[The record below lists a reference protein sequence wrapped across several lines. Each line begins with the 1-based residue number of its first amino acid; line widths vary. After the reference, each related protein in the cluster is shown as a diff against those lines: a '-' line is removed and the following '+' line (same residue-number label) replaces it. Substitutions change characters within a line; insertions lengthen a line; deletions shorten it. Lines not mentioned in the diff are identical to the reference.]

1 MIGKFLTFAALLLA
15 PIATRAASVADYG
28 ARGDGATDDTS
39 AVQKAVDACAAAGEK
54 LVFPA
59 GTFLTGT
66 IVLRDNTAIELS
78 AKAVW
83 KGIARVDAYPMQRPD
98 GFAGRTHA
106 AWRAM
111 LYAEGADHIS
121 IGGAGTL
128 DCNGGA
134 PVFAKTPENPDRP
147 FGLWFVRCRNI
158 RIEGIQMRASAH
170 WMQNYLECDRIRI
183 DGIRVFNHVNLN
195 NDGLDLTD
203 CRDVIVSG
211 ARIDSSDDA
220 LVLKS
225 ESERGNADV
234 AISDCILSSHASA
247 LKMGTGSIAGFRR
260 IVVGNLVI
268 RPPESDHIEHPE
280 KVKEGLA
287 GIDLMSTDGGA
298 LEDILI
304 QNVVMEGVETPIVI
318 KLGDRWTKT
327 RKDTPPAG
335 DAGVVKNIMIGHVVA
350 RRSGPIPS
358 LITGYPGHCVE
369 NVTLSDVLVEVE
381 GGGDPCDLNVPENS
395 SSYPWNRIF
404 GRRLPAFGFFI
415 RHARNVQ
422 FRNVRVETLR
432 PDGRY
437 AMIFSDAT
445 GVLENAAVANRAAKA
460 VAPVLVDRKKAVE
473 LLGTSAAL
481 KVRVGAK

>member
-211 ARIDSSDDA
+211 ARIDSTTTRWCSSPRA
-220 LVLKS
+220 S
-225 ESERGNADV
+225 AATPTWRSPTASCPATPRRSRWAQ
-234 AISDCILSSHASA
+234 ARSPASAASWSATLSS
-247 LKMGTGSIAGFRR
+247 G
-260 IVVGNLVI
+260 
-268 RPPESDHIEHPE
+268 
-280 KVKEGLA
+280 
-287 GIDLMSTDGGA
+287 
-298 LEDILI
+298 
-304 QNVVMEGVETPIVI
+304 
-318 KLGDRWTKT
+318 
-327 RKDTPPAG
+327 
-335 DAGVVKNIMIGHVVA
+335 
-350 RRSGPIPS
+350 RRSR
-358 LITGYPGHCVE
+358 ITSNTP
-369 NVTLSDVLVEVE
+369 
-381 GGGDPCDLNVPENS
+381 
-395 SSYPWNRIF
+395 
-404 GRRLPAFGFFI
+404 RRSRRAWPAS
-415 RHARNVQ
+415 
-422 FRNVRVETLR
+422 T
-432 PDGRY
+432 
-437 AMIFSDAT
+437 
-445 GVLENAAVANRAAKA
+445 
-460 VAPVLVDRKKAVE
+460 
-473 LLGTSAAL
+473 
-481 KVRVGAK
+481 